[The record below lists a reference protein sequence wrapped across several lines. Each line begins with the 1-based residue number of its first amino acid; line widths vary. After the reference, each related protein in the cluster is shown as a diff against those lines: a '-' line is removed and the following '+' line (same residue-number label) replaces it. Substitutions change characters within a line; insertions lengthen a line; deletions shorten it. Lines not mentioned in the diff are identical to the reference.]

1 MLEEH
6 LQNND
11 YTAIKNPFVNTLK
24 RLDLK
29 PTKKKLNPRNDILK
43 QIYAFYDTEQ
53 EVVLTKRAN
62 WKRYIETL
70 KKQKVKDSIEQQ
82 RAFKK
87 SKLFINKISPSSM
100 AFFLSHI
107 PTQDLFYILSVS
119 KDKSFRNES
128 VGAYIMGLQV
138 KKYE

>member
-1 MLEEH
+1 MPEKH
-6 LQNND
+6 NNHID
-11 YTAIKNPFVNTLK
+11 DLSPENPFVKFLNVPFS
-24 RLDLK
+24 K
-29 PTKKKLNPRNDILK
+29 PTKVRLNPRNDILK
-43 QIYAFYDTEQ
+43 QIYAFYDTQQ

-62 WKRYIETL
+62 WKRYIENL
-70 KKQKVKDSIEQQ
+70 KLRKVKDSIEQQ

-87 SKLFINKISPSSM
+87 SKLFIRKMSPSSM

-107 PTQDLFYILSVS
+107 PTQDLWYVLSVS

-138 KKYE
+138 KI

>member
-1 MLEEH
+1 MPIEL
-6 LQNND
+6 NNHID
-11 YTAIKNPFVNTLK
+11 DFPPTNPFVKVSNSY
-24 RLDLK
+24 DFK

-70 KKQKVKDSIEQQ
+70 KKQKVKDSQEQQ

-87 SKLFINKISPSSM
+87 SKLFIRKMSPSSM

-107 PTQDLFYILSVS
+107 PTQDLWYIKSIAY
-119 KDKSFRNES
+119 DKFNRKES
-128 VGAYIMGLQV
+128 VGAYIKGLQM
-138 KKYE
+138 K